1 MILLV
6 VDTQKL
12 IMTNNLYNFDSL
24 VPNIEQLIVT
34 ARKNKI
40 EIVYIRHDD
49 GPNTELT
56 EGKEGFEIY
65 EKFQPTTLERIFDK
79 SVNSAFKGTGLLE
92 YLKEKSTKKIVIA
105 GLQTDF
111 CIDATVKCGF
121 EHGFHMIVPA
131 MPIRRK
137 ITTLCQGRIVTS
149 TIMNGCGLSVTRP
162 VYLWK
167 KRLMK
172 WNIIDK
178 LERNCINLPL
188 LSFFWE
194 TAAFKKIVSNI

>member
-6 VDTQKL
+6 IDTQKL

-24 VPNIEQLIVT
+24 VPNIEQLIAT

-65 EKFQPTTLERIFDK
+65 EKFQPTTHERIFDK
-79 SVNSAFKGTGLLE
+79 TVNSAFKGTGLLE
-92 YLKEKSTKKIVIA
+92 YLKEKGTKKIVVA

-131 MPIRRK
+131 HANSTEDNHFMSGENSYKYYNEWMWP
-137 ITTLCQGRIVTS
+137 GRYATCIS
-149 TIMNGCGLSVTRP
+149 MEETIKEMEHN
-162 VYLWK
+162 
-167 KRLMK
+167 
-172 WNIIDK
+172 
-178 LERNCINLPL
+178 
-188 LSFFWE
+188 
-194 TAAFKKIVSNI
+194 

>member
-131 MPIRRK
+131 HAN
-137 ITTLCQGRIVTS
+137 S
-149 TIMNGCGLSVTRP
+149 
-162 VYLWK
+162 
-167 KRLMK
+167 
-172 WNIIDK
+172 
-178 LERNCINLPL
+178 
-188 LSFFWE
+188 
-194 TAAFKKIVSNI
+194 

>member
-92 YLKEKSTKKIVIA
+92 YLKEKKHEKK
-105 GLQTDF
+105 L
-111 CIDATVKCGF
+111 
-121 EHGFHMIVPA
+121 
-131 MPIRRK
+131 
-137 ITTLCQGRIVTS
+137 
-149 TIMNGCGLSVTRP
+149 
-162 VYLWK
+162 
-167 KRLMK
+167 
-172 WNIIDK
+172 
-178 LERNCINLPL
+178 
-188 LSFFWE
+188 
-194 TAAFKKIVSNI
+194 